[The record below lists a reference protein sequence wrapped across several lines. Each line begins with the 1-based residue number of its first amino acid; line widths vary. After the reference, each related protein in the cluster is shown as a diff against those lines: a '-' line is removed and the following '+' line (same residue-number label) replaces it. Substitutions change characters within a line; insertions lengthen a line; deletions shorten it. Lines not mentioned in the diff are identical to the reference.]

1 MSAVI
6 DGAINGVKFSPLA
19 KEQYIHRLK
28 ENLEEDNFYGKTN
41 GFAESLFNHFKKKGQ
56 LSDKQ
61 WTWVIKLVD
70 QAQNPP
76 KPEDKLPNIN
86 GVYSLM
92 KRAMSAKSK
101 SFPKLWLKLNDSDL
115 KISRATN
122 KSRHRGQ
129 LFLSN
134 GEWGNENIY
143 FGRIDTNGDL
153 YLSSN
158 GKEVKD
164 ELIDLLTRLVNDPEK
179 VASEYGKLTG
189 NCFACHK
196 QLTDDRSIE
205 VGYGKVCANKFGLN
219 WG

>member
-1 MSAVI
+1 M
-6 DGAINGVKFSPLA
+6 
-19 KEQYIHRLK
+19 R
-28 ENLEEDNFYGKTN
+28 
-41 GFAESLFNHFKKKGQ
+41 
-56 LSDKQ
+56 
-61 WTWVIKLVD
+61 
-70 QAQNPP
+70 
-76 KPEDKLPNIN
+76 
-86 GVYSLM
+86 
-92 KRAMSAKSK
+92 RAMSPKSK
-101 SFPKLWLKLNDSDL
+101 SFPKLWLKINDSDL

-164 ELIDLLTRLVNDPEK
+164 ELTDLLTRLVNDPEK

>member
-1 MSAVI
+1 MGSVDDLKI
-6 DGAINGVKFSPLA
+6 KEENIHKFKDYLDDDKIPNWS
-19 KEQYIHRLK
+19 
-28 ENLEEDNFYGKTN
+28 F
-41 GFAESLFNHFKKKGQ
+41 GFATSLFEQFKKKGY

-61 WTWVIKLVD
+61 WFHVHKFID
-70 QAQNPP
+70 QIENPPPPP

-122 KSRHRGQ
+122 KSKHRGQ

-153 YLSSN
+153 YLVAN
-158 GKEVKD
+158 GKKVKD
-164 ELIDLLTRLVNDPEK
+164 ELINLLTRLVNDPEK

-189 NCFACHK
+189 NCFACHR

-205 VGYGKVCANKFGLN
+205 VGYGKVCANKFGLK
-219 WG
+219 WGRS

>member
-6 DGAINGVKFSPLA
+6 DGAINSVKFSPLA

-76 KPEDKLPNIN
+76 KPENKLPNIN

-92 KRAMSAKSK
+92 RRAVSPKSK
-101 SFPKLWLKLNDSDL
+101 SFPKLWLQLKDSDL
-115 KISRATN
+115 RINRATERS
-122 KSRHRGQ
+122 KYKGQ
-129 LFLSN
+129 LMLTDGKEF
-134 GEWGNENIY
+134 GCNIF

-153 YLSSN
+153 YLSHS

-164 ELIDLLTRLVNDPEK
+164 ELIDLLTRLINDPEK

-189 NCFACHK
+189 NCFACHR
-196 QLTDDRSIE
+196 QLSDDRSVE
-205 VGYGKVCANKFGLN
+205 VGYGKVCADKFGLR